1 MKAKHL
7 ILLVLTIAIQNA
19 AHAANINAKVIFEGA
34 APELKKVDFS
44 ADPHCSAL
52 HPDGLLSEEVVVNS
66 NGTLKNVFVYVKEG
80 LEGKTFTPPA
90 EPVILDQKGCW
101 YEPHVFGIQVNQPLE
116 IVNSDNTLHNVH
128 SLAAEN
134 KGFNLG
140 MPIQGMKL
148 RKSFSKPEVMA
159 KFKCDVHPW
168 MASYVGVL
176 EHPFYSVTN
185 GEGTFEIKDL
195 PPGNY
200 VIETWHEKYGL
211 QSQSVSLETADSSA
225 SIELKY
231 TS

>member
-1 MKAKHL
+1 MKTKHL
-7 ILLVLTIAIQNA
+7 ILLVLMIAIHNA
-19 AHAANINAKVIFEGA
+19 AYAANITGKAIFEGV
-34 APELKKVDFS
+34 APELKKVDLS
-44 ADPHCSAL
+44 ADPNCSAL

-66 NGTLKNVFVYVKEG
+66 NGTLKNVFVYMKEG
-80 LEGKTFTPPA
+80 LEGKTFSPPT
-90 EPVILDQKGCW
+90 EPVILDQKGCG

-116 IVNSDNTLHNVH
+116 IINSDNTLHNVH

-148 RKSFSKPEVMA
+148 RKSFDKPERMV
-159 KFKCDVHPW
+159 KFKCDVHSW

-176 EHPFYSVTN
+176 EHPFYSVTS

-195 PPGNY
+195 PSGNY
-200 VIETWHEKYGL
+200 VIEAWHEKYGL
-211 QSQSVSLETADSSA
+211 QTQSVSLETDDSSV

-231 TS
+231 Q